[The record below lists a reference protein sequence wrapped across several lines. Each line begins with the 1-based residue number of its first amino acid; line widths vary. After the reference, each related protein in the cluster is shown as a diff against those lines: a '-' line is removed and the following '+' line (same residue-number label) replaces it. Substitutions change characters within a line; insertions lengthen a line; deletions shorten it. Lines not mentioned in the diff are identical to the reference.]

1 MPSSGCVSLDD
12 IIFKTISH
20 DISDTIVVL
29 MRDSNIIHFG
39 YIQSSFQLTQARE
52 IIPLSHQSAIST
64 NSRKIFL
71 ISLYIYLENGNI
83 YKRQTKKTLA
93 DKT

>member
-1 MPSSGCVSLDD
+1 MCTPTMDKSEV
-12 IIFKTISH
+12 
-20 DISDTIVVL
+20 
-29 MRDSNIIHFG
+29 DSKFARFNCF
-39 YIQSSFQLTQARE
+39 QSE
-52 IIPLSHQSAIST
+52 KIIPPQHWNGIST